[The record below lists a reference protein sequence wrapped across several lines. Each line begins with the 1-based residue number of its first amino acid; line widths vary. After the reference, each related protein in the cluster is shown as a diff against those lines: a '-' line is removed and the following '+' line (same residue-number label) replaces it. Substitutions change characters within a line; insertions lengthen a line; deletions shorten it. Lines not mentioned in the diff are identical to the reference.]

1 MTSPHPPRRVG
12 SRRPSVLAGTVLLA
26 IQGYNPDP
34 SGIPGAGTFI
44 TITNWVAFMAEVGCL
59 FGFVAGVATAVV
71 GRVTGNSL
79 VAGVGVLVSVPCLL
93 GAVLIPNAGTIVNA
107 FLNLQLK

>member
-1 MTSPHPPRRVG
+1 MTWS
-12 SRRPSVLAGTVLLA
+12 TLLLD
-26 IQGYNPDP
+26 ITGYNPDP

-44 TITNWVAFMAEVGCL
+44 TLTNWIAFMAEVGCL

-71 GRVTGNSL
+71 GRITGNSL
-79 VAGVGVLVSVPCLL
+79 AAGLGVLISVPCLL

-107 FLNLQLK
+107 FLKVPLK